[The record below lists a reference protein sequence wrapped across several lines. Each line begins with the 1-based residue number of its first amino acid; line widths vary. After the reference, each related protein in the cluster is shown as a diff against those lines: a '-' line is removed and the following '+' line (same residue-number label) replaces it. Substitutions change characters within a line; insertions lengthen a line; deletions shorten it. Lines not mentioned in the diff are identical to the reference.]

1 MSAIFVAAYNCQVL
15 VPLLA
20 FRVLGGSSGLY
31 GVLMSCLGL
40 GAVTGSLLIASR
52 AKSGVAMVAAI
63 SMLLGAVHVWLALPL
78 GLYSAFAGVF
88 VLGLCC
94 GFFNVTVAGTL
105 QLRARDDVRGR
116 VMATYSI
123 AILGSGLVGV
133 LSTYLVIAAVCVG
146 TATVTAKFGSRP
158 ERPKSIEDDLPKS

>member
-1 MSAIFVAAYNCQVL
+1 MSAIFVAAYNCQGL

-63 SMLLGAVHVWLALPL
+63 RAKRNDRPQTPVMGASRSGISMSLPALP
-78 GLYSAFAGVF
+78 
-88 VLGLCC
+88 
-94 GFFNVTVAGTL
+94 
-105 QLRARDDVRGR
+105 R
-116 VMATYSI
+116 
-123 AILGSGLVGV
+123 
-133 LSTYLVIAAVCVG
+133 LSHSKAV
-146 TATVTAKFGSRP
+146 
-158 ERPKSIEDDLPKS
+158 